1 MKNLNTKEIFEKNV
15 KELSTENK
23 SWRKAL
29 EKYIGKKKEK
39 ENIELSNEI
48 KDDKNN
54 NSNNMDIDEEKEYEK
69 YKITNHNKNQNIK
82 DNKL

>member
-1 MKNLNTKEIFEKNV
+1 MNIKEIFEKNV
-15 KELSTENK
+15 KELRTENR

-39 ENIELSNEI
+39 ENIELSNKV

-54 NSNNMDIDEEKEYEK
+54 NNNNMKIDEEKK
-69 YKITNHNKNQNIK
+69 Y
-82 DNKL
+82 